1 MEQITIQPD
10 QKLQIHPA
18 AKLMPLMTAE
28 EWTQL
33 KIDIEENGQREPV
46 ILYQGQL
53 LDGRNRLKVCRELN
67 IPVRAVSLSEEEDP
81 YLHVAS
87 LNLHRRQLT
96 TSQKAVVA
104 AKIMDRIEPEPGQ
117 KRRDI
122 AAAAFGVSP
131 KLVQGARKLL
141 QENPKM
147 LEKVFKGEYT
157 INKALRK
164 EAAPK
169 ASPAIRII
177 GELLTLIPS
186 DKRRELE
193 VIQKNAPPNYAVF
206 IGEKIKKISHEPFF
220 ELIAGLY
227 RDSLSQPLASPP
239 SVDTQKAEKV
249 DGIEELDETD
259 KAF

>member
-1 MEQITIQPD
+1 MEQTIIQPD

-46 ILYQGQL
+46 VLYQGQL
-53 LDGRNRLKVCRELN
+53 LNGRNRLKVCRELN
-67 IPVRAVSLSEEEDP
+67 IPVRAISLPEEEDP

-104 AKIMDRIEPEPGQ
+104 AKIMDWIELEPGQ

-122 AAAAFGVSP
+122 AAVTFGVSP

-141 QENPKM
+141 QENPRM
-147 LEKVFKGEYT
+147 FVKVFKGECS
-157 INKALRK
+157 INKALQK
-164 EAAPK
+164 ETAPK
-169 ASPAIRII
+169 TSPAIRIVQQ
-177 GELLTLIPS
+177 LLALIPAEQ
-186 DKRRELE
+186 RQELE
-193 VIQKNAPPNYAVF
+193 KIQKATSPVYAPLV
-206 IGEKIKKISHEPFF
+206 GERIKEISRKPLEEH
-220 ELIAGLY
+220 IAKFV
-227 RDSLSQPLASPP
+227 PP
-239 SVDTQKAEKV
+239 PRPPATNRNTNGSGT
-249 DGIEELDETD
+249 IEVE
-259 KAF
+259 FGF